1 MTGYRSVVFDLDGTL
16 VDSTVDI
23 AGALNLALVPLG
35 GRPLLPA
42 EVAPMLGDGVAA
54 LVSRAAG
61 LSGVDATDGA
71 DGVDLAAV
79 AQHYLAEY
87 RSRPVVDSTLFA
99 GVQDALAALHA
110 ADVPMAVCT
119 NKPEAIARQV
129 LDGLSVAQHFPV
141 VVGGDRIER
150 SKPYPDHLW
159 LALSELGADP
169 TTSVLVGD
177 SPVDEQCARAA
188 DVAFLAVPWAPPTVV
203 GQRLASFEALPDLVL
218 ADTVHPR
225 SRA

>member
-61 LSGVDATDGA
+61 LSGVDPDGA
-71 DGVDLAAV
+71 VDLAAV
-79 AQHYLAEY
+79 ARHYLAEY

-99 GVQDALAALHA
+99 GVQDALAALDA

-129 LDGLSVAQHFPV
+129 LEGLSVAHHFPV

-150 SKPYPDHLW
+150 SKPYADHLW

-169 TTSVLVGD
+169 ATSVLVGD

-203 GQRLASFEALPDLVL
+203 GQRLASFEALPGLVL